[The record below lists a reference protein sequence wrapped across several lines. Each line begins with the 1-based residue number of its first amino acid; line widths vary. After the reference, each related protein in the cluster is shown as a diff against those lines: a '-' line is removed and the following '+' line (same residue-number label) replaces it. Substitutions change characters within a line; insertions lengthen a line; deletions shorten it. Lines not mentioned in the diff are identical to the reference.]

1 MTGTLLA
8 LGPRIGEALLLLAFF
23 LGGVASGEKGGPG
36 CEAAP
41 GAMVSLRRPRCTSSK
56 WRRTLA
62 LVAKVLRHMGQDFPV
77 GVLSVLGRP
86 PVESETSYYLPHTHT
101 HTHGD

>member
-1 MTGTLLA
+1 MLLA
-8 LGPRIGEALLLLAFF
+8 LGPRTGEALLLVVF

-36 CEAAP
+36 CEATP

-62 LVAKVLRHMGQDFPV
+62 LVAKVLRHIGQDFPV

-86 PVESETSYYLPHTHT
+86 PVTVKPVITSTTRRDRMAALH
-101 HTHGD
+101 